1 MRILQRVGRTLLILC
16 VFGVASYLA
25 LQHGTGGLWRG
36 LEAAHAVTAP
46 GVEQPPYD
54 LTQLTAVTQTLEQV
68 RLKYVDPDRID
79 PRQMFLSALNQIQ
92 KEVAQVI
99 VSHDDKSPTIDVR
112 VETETAS
119 FRVDNV
125 QGVWDVTARLREV
138 FVFLQQHLKGSDVKL
153 REIEYAACNGI
164 LRTLDPHS
172 NFLDPEAYREMSV
185 STSGHFGGLGI
196 VIAIR
201 DQMLTVMRPM
211 PDTPAGRAGLRRF
224 DRILRINA
232 ESTVNMPLDDAVK
245 RLRGA
250 AGSKVKLWIQREG
263 NEGWPGSRPFELV
276 REEIQVPSV
285 MVEDL
290 GAGIGYVRLKQFQ
303 SGSSDELGRA
313 LDKLSAGQRLTG
325 LVLDLRG
332 NPGGLLD
339 EAAEIADRFISE
351 GVLVSTEGAAEGREE
366 KRANRQGTEPNYPIV
381 VLTNGS
387 SASAS
392 EIVAGALKN
401 LDRAVIVGQ
410 TTFGKGTVQIVIPR
424 ITPDGAALKLTIAQY
439 LTPGDV
445 SIQGV
450 GVTPDIEL
458 DPMTADAQEMDL
470 YRTDKL
476 LRENDLSQTL
486 ATKAKRNTERPFAT
500 LRYDLPQRERAR
512 LRELGGD
519 LDDQF
524 ELDFPTR
531 FARDLARRLEPG
543 RRPEQLKRA
552 KAFVDETQAQEI
564 AAITKELLPLGID
577 WQAPGANHQAGLSA
591 QDYQVE
597 LTTDRSSNEATAGD
611 PLSLRVTVKNTGKSP
626 IFRLR
631 AVTESDGGYYA
642 QKELLFGK
650 IEPGKSQTAV
660 APLGWCDVDGRKPG
674 SSRPLPEDAPRS
686 CRLPKD
692 AITRQDVVKVRFFA
706 EGGEPPRTAEI
717 RPTVRSLARPLFAY
731 SYQIVDDR
739 PGNGDGELQK
749 GEGATVY
756 LTVKNVGSGPS
767 FETQATLRNLAGDA
781 LSLNAGRFDISSM
794 KPGDIRDVEF
804 TLDVL
809 DALPSESAKLEL
821 SVFDRDLG
829 VSAGEKFSLPM
840 ASAPLAVQLVSDRM
854 SVPTEAPVRS
864 RPLEGAEIVGNLPS
878 GAIVERQATVG
889 SWSRVSLG
897 GRRLGFV
904 PSASLQ
910 PTTGKPTALRFVPSL
925 RKSPP
930 KLEIDPPPLAT
941 TNPRVHLQ
949 GLATDADHV
958 SDVFIFV
965 GSRKVFYQSN
975 RKATDARQLRFSLD
989 AELAPGINVITV
1001 VARQD
1006 QDVLSHHTLV
1016 VRRDGAGGEALLTP
1030 DREQFGTGWS
1040 FGDGE

>member
-1 MRILQRVGRTLLILC
+1 MRILQRLGRTLLILC
-16 VFGVASYLA
+16 VFGVASYFA

-46 GVEQPPYD
+46 GTERAPYD

-68 RLKYVDPDRID
+68 RTKYVDPDRID

-99 VSHDDKSPTIDVR
+99 VSHDDKSPTIEVK
-112 VETETAS
+112 VETESAS

-138 FVFLQQHLKGSDVKL
+138 FAFLQQNLRGSDVNL

-172 NFLDPEAYREMSV
+172 TFLDPDAYREMSV

-211 PDTPAGRAGLRRF
+211 PDTPAGRAGLKRF

-245 RLRGA
+245 RLRGP

-263 NEGWPGSRPFELV
+263 NEGWPGTRPFELV

-285 MVEDL
+285 MMEDL
-290 GAGIGYVRLKQFQ
+290 GGGVGYVRLKQFQ
-303 SGSSDELGRA
+303 TGTADELSRA
-313 LDKLSAGQRLTG
+313 LEKLSASQRLAG

-339 EAAEIADRFISE
+339 EAADVADKFIPE

-366 KRANRQGTEPNYPIV
+366 KRAHRRGTEPNYPIV
-381 VLTNGS
+381 VLTNGA

-424 ITPDGAALKLTIAQY
+424 VTPDGAALKLTIAQY

-458 DPMTADAQEMDL
+458 DPMTADALEMDL

-476 LRENDLSQTL
+476 LKENDLIQTL
-486 ATKAKRNTERPFAT
+486 TAKAKRNTERAFAT

-512 LRELGGD
+512 LRDLGGD
-519 LDDQF
+519 LEDQF

-531 FARDLARRLEPG
+531 FARDLVKHLEPG
-543 RRPEQLKRA
+543 RRPEQLKHA
-552 KAFVDETQAQEI
+552 KAFLDETQAQEI
-564 AAITKELLPLGID
+564 AALSKELLPLGID
-577 WQAPGANHQAGLSA
+577 WQAPPANSQGSLTP

-597 LTTDRSSNEATAGD
+597 VGTDRPKDETNAGD
-611 PLSLRVTVKNTGKSP
+611 PMTLRVTVKNTGKSP
-626 IFRLR
+626 IYRLR
-631 AVTESDGGYYA
+631 AITESDGGYYA
-642 QKELLFGK
+642 EKELLFGR
-650 IEPGKSQTAV
+650 IEPGKSQTAT
-660 APLGWCDVDGRKPG
+660 APLGWCEIEGRTQG
-674 SSRPLPEDAPRS
+674 TTRPLPQDAPRV
-686 CRLPKD
+686 CRLPRD
-692 AITRQDVVKVRFFA
+692 AVTRQDVVKVRFYA
-706 EGGEPPRTAEI
+706 EGGEPPRTVEL
-717 RPTVRSLARPLFAY
+717 RPTVRSLHHPLFAY

-749 GEGATVY
+749 GEGATIY
-756 LTVKNVGSGPS
+756 LTVKNVGTGPS
-767 FETQATLRNLAGDA
+767 FETQASLRNLAGDA
-781 LSLNAGRFDISSM
+781 LSLNAGRFDLSNM
-794 KPGDIRDVEF
+794 KPGDVRDVEF
-804 TLDVL
+804 TLDVV
-809 DALPSESAKLEL
+809 DAIPSETAKLQL
-821 SVFDRDLG
+821 AIVDRDLG

-840 ASAPLAVQLVSDRM
+840 ATAPVVLQSITDRE
-854 SVPTEAPVRS
+854 SVVATAPVRA
-864 RPLEGAEIVGNLPS
+864 RPIEAAEVVGQLPPGAV
-878 GAIVERQATVG
+878 VERTATVG
-889 SWSRVSLG
+889 PWSRVSLG
-897 GRRLGFV
+897 GRRIGFV
-904 PSASLQ
+904 PS
-910 PTTGKPTALRFVPSL
+910 TTLAAAAGKAPAPKFEASL

-930 KLEIDPPPLAT
+930 KLEVQQPPLAT
-941 TNPRVHLQ
+941 SDSHVHLQ
-949 GLATDADHV
+949 GVATDGDHV

-975 RKATDARQLRFSLD
+975 RKAADPKQLAFSLD
-989 AELAPGINVITV
+989 VALTPGVNVITI

-1006 QDVLSHHTLV
+1006 QDVVSHHTVV
-1016 VRRDGAGGEALLTP
+1016 VRRDGAGGEALPTP
-1030 DREQFGTGWS
+1030 EREQFGDGWS